1 MKLSLFG
8 FVGSLLF
15 LVLVLAASGTRTTTG
30 TTNSNHSGSMSG
42 MNMGTPTA
50 SSPTSDPMTDSLKTM
65 SGKEFEIKFMQY
77 MIVHH
82 QAAVQMAQL
91 VATHTNRPELKTMA
105 NSIIR
110 EQSQE
115 ITEMTTWLKQWYG
128 AKPLTNPM
136 SVPGMM
142 EMMASMNR
150 LKTAHNATF
159 DKEFLSMM
167 IQHHQEAIN
176 MACYQAKHSVHNCSL
191 LGKTSSKRKV
201 QKFNKCGPGKSSGSA
216 PNHGCKKS
224 YATSPL
230 TWGEG
235 TFFEK
240 KTGRCM
246 YPILGTIPFSMAALH
261 TTSQQTI

>member
-30 TTNSNHSGSMSG
+30 TTNYDQSGSMSG
-42 MNMGTPTA
+42 MNMGTPTDT
-50 SSPTSDPMTDSLKTM
+50 SPTSDPMTDSLKTM

-77 MIVHH
+77 MTVHH
-82 QAAVQMAQL
+82 QFAIQMAQL

-110 EQSQE
+110 DQSQE

-142 EMMASMNR
+142 QMMMASMHQ

-159 DKEFLSMM
+159 DKEFLSIM

-176 MACYQAKHSVHNCSL
+176 MAKL
-191 LGKTSSKRKV
+191 LPSKTKRPQLLTLGQNIIKAQSS
-201 QKFNKCGPGKSSGSA
+201 
-216 PNHGCKKS
+216 
-224 YATSPL
+224 
-230 TWGEG
+230 E
-235 TFFEK
+235 
-240 KTGRCM
+240 
-246 YPILGTIPFSMAALH
+246 I
-261 TTSQQTI
+261 QQIQT

>member
-15 LVLVLAASGTRTTTG
+15 LVLVLAASGTRTATG
-30 TTNSNHSGSMSG
+30 TTNSDHSGSMSG

-82 QAAVQMAQL
+82 QFAIQMAQL
-91 VATHTNRPELKTMA
+91 VATHTNRPELKT
-105 NSIIR
+105 
-110 EQSQE
+110 
-115 ITEMTTWLKQWYG
+115 
-128 AKPLTNPM
+128 TNPM

-142 EMMASMNR
+142 EMMASMHQ

-159 DKEFLSMM
+159 DKEFLSIM

-176 MACYQAKHSVHNCSL
+176 MAKL
-191 LGKTSSKRKV
+191 LPSKTQRPQLLTLGQNIIKAQSSEIQQMQTW
-201 QKFNKCGPGKSSGSA
+201 QKQWFNS
-216 PNHGCKKS
+216 
-224 YATSPL
+224 
-230 TWGEG
+230 
-235 TFFEK
+235 
-240 KTGRCM
+240 
-246 YPILGTIPFSMAALH
+246 
-261 TTSQQTI
+261 

>member
-82 QAAVQMAQL
+82 QAAIQMAQL

-128 AKPLTNPM
+128 AKLLTNPM

-176 MACYQAKHSVHNCSL
+176 MAKL
-191 LGKTSSKRKV
+191 LPSKTQRPQLLTLGQNIIKAQSAEIQQMRTW
-201 QKFNKCGPGKSSGSA
+201 QKQWFSA
-216 PNHGCKKS
+216 TQKK
-224 YATSPL
+224 
-230 TWGEG
+230 
-235 TFFEK
+235 
-240 KTGRCM
+240 
-246 YPILGTIPFSMAALH
+246 
-261 TTSQQTI
+261 

>member
-15 LVLVLAASGTRTTTG
+15 LVLVLAASGTRTTTTG
-30 TTNSNHSGSMSG
+30 TTNSDHSGSMSG

-82 QAAVQMAQL
+82 QFAIQMAQL

-105 NSIIR
+105 NSITR
-110 EQSQE
+110 DQSQE

-128 AKPLTNPM
+128 AKTLTNPM

-142 EMMASMNR
+142 EMMMASMHQ

-159 DKEFLSMM
+159 DKEFLSIM

-176 MACYQAKHSVHNCSL
+176 MAKL
-191 LGKTSSKRKV
+191 LPSKTQRPQLLTLGQNIIKAQSSEIQQMQTW
-201 QKFNKCGPGKSSGSA
+201 QKQWFNS
-216 PNHGCKKS
+216 
-224 YATSPL
+224 
-230 TWGEG
+230 
-235 TFFEK
+235 
-240 KTGRCM
+240 
-246 YPILGTIPFSMAALH
+246 
-261 TTSQQTI
+261 